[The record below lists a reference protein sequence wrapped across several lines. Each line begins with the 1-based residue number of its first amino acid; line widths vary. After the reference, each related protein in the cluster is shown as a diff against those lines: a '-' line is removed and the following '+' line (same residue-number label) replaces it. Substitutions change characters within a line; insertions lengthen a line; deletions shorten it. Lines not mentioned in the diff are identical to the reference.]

1 MAETE
6 NTKNTTELILENI
19 ENGFKEIKKDLE
31 NVKAAISETGI
42 AATNTT
48 AGLANDV
55 KKISNKVEEKIKS
68 ADVVTGLAGGSVNIS
83 NGFMYSA
90 SSEMIDHN
98 SIGAIPGLTTYT
110 VPDDKNY
117 LIQWPTKSFMEQ
129 TPSDKRN
136 ITINFGKRH
145 FGQLCNT
152 CYRMPKYT
160 DLYNDEPT
168 YNLRVNLN
176 DDSIV
181 LKTKA
186 DLTEDELTML
196 STAEIEDTSDVFE
209 CKGTASLPEYTSDFY
224 INGKSPYAAVI
235 KCDQF
240 VVSGNPNVKAVITD
254 TIIMDE
260 ELILRN
266 RAGMGQYG
274 RQNTIGVIGIHGG
287 NKTSAFK
294 IYVPKGK
301 SKFNLIN
308 STLNPDNEYVK
319 NNISK
324 ISDYATIA
332 DVSFQYYT
340 LIAVEPT
347 EEMTAFLIKEADKLV
362 KLSVS
367 VVSHDFTQYFDYCD
381 LAWAKN
387 KDKEFHYM
395 YRQWFDYLTP
405 TEEDYKYYKFNDD
418 VAQNTFKNYNPQA
431 TDYTVTL
438 TDASALKYA
447 NTEYGQT
454 VYALGDSSG
463 LYHNKTNTMIIPN
476 KKYAWDFTKAV
487 YCDADF
493 PFDGSEVNDGASEN
507 TTSDGRSIYS
517 LNISPDPINT
527 PSMYHLVDFYKNNL
541 IDRQNADVHLLVE
554 SDRGYDADTKT
565 YTTYDNVLAQYY
577 LESDYRCLLKH
588 KTHDGSLSDIENL
601 VIVGETV
608 YGEPSKYT
616 KYVPYFYNRSIKT
629 IKGTD
634 ITIVPFRLEAKQGKV
649 TGVTSEEVAVPETP
663 MEIILDGNCAVSAW
677 QGGLYYDR
685 TGKHHIITPEKGEY
699 NAKYVHILV
708 DETNPL
714 VTSANACRYRLALF
728 TKDKTKRYNYTTKTW
743 EEVASYTGDTGTFA
757 ELFPEEFA
765 KLTDVVEV

>member
-1 MAETE
+1 MPES
-6 NTKNTTELILENI
+6 KNTTELILENI

-31 NVKAAISETGI
+31 NVKAAISETGV
-42 AATNTT
+42 AAANTT

-55 KKISNKVEEKIKS
+55 KKISNKVEEKIKA

-110 VPDDKNY
+110 VPEDKNY

-136 ITINFGKRH
+136 ITINFSKRH

-160 DLYNDEPT
+160 DLYNNDDT

-274 RQNTIGVIGIHGG
+274 RQNTMGVIGIHGG

-324 ISDYATIA
+324 ISDYATIT

-381 LAWAKN
+381 LAWAEN

-405 TEEDYKYYKFNDD
+405 TEEDYKYYKFSDD
-418 VAQNTFKNYNPQA
+418 VSQNTFKNYNP
-431 TDYTVTL
+431 T
-438 TDASALKYA
+438 
-447 NTEYGQT
+447 
-454 VYALGDSSG
+454 
-463 LYHNKTNTMIIPN
+463 
-476 KKYAWDFTKAV
+476 
-487 YCDADF
+487 
-493 PFDGSEVNDGASEN
+493 
-507 TTSDGRSIYS
+507 
-517 LNISPDPINT
+517 
-527 PSMYHLVDFYKNNL
+527 
-541 IDRQNADVHLLVE
+541 
-554 SDRGYDADTKT
+554 
-565 YTTYDNVLAQYY
+565 NVLN
-577 LESDYRCLLKH
+577 RLL
-588 KTHDGSLSDIENL
+588 L
-601 VIVGETV
+601 
-608 YGEPSKYT
+608 
-616 KYVPYFYNRSIKT
+616 
-629 IKGTD
+629 
-634 ITIVPFRLEAKQGKV
+634 
-649 TGVTSEEVAVPETP
+649 
-663 MEIILDGNCAVSAW
+663 
-677 QGGLYYDR
+677 
-685 TGKHHIITPEKGEY
+685 
-699 NAKYVHILV
+699 
-708 DETNPL
+708 
-714 VTSANACRYRLALF
+714 
-728 TKDKTKRYNYTTKTW
+728 
-743 EEVASYTGDTGTFA
+743 
-757 ELFPEEFA
+757 
-765 KLTDVVEV
+765 

>member
-1 MAETE
+1 MPEV
-6 NTKNTTELILENI
+6 KSNTTEIILANI
-19 ENGFKEIKKDLE
+19 ANEFKEIKKDLD
-31 NVKAAISETGI
+31 NVKAAIIETGV
-42 AATNTT
+42 AAANTT

-55 KKISNKVEEKIKS
+55 KKISNKVEEKIKA

-90 SSEMIDHN
+90 SSDMINHN
-98 SIGAIPGLTTYT
+98 SIGAIPGLTEYT

-117 LIQWPTKSFMEQ
+117 LIQWPTKSYMEQ

-152 CYRMPKYT
+152 SYRMPKYT
-160 DLYNDEPT
+160 DLYYNDTT

-196 STAEIEDTSDVFE
+196 TAAKLEDGSDIFE
-209 CKGTASLPEYTSDFY
+209 CKGTVSLPEYTSDFY

-240 VVSGNPNVKAVITD
+240 VVSGNPNVKAVVTD

-266 RAGMGQYG
+266 RAGMGEYG
-274 RQNTIGVIGIHGG
+274 RTNTMGIVGIYGG
-287 NKTSAFK
+287 NTTTAFK
-294 IYVPKGK
+294 IFVPKGK

-332 DVSFQYYT
+332 DVTYQYYT
-340 LIAVEPT
+340 LIAVDPT
-347 EEMTAFLIKEADKLV
+347 DEMTAFLIKEADKLA

-367 VVSHDFTQYFDYCD
+367 VISHDYTKYFNYCE
-381 LAWAKN
+381 LTWKEN
-387 KDKEFHYM
+387 KDFHYM
-395 YRQWFDYLTP
+395 YQQWFDYLVP
-405 TEEDYKYYKFNDD
+405 TEEDYKYYKFSDD
-418 VAQNTFKNYNPQA
+418 NAQNTFKNYNPAA
-431 TDYTVTL
+431 TDYTITIM
-438 TDASALKYA
+438 DATALKTA
-447 NTEYGQT
+447 NTEYGQS
-454 VYALGDSSG
+454 VYTLGDNSG
-463 LYHNKTNTMIIPN
+463 LYHNKTNTMVIPN
-476 KKYAWDFTKAV
+476 KKYNWLFTKAV
-487 YCDADF
+487 YCDIDF
-493 PFDGSEVNDGASEN
+493 PFDGSEGNDGPSEP
-507 TTSDGRSIYS
+507 TTDDGRNIYTLSI
-517 LNISPDPINT
+517 LTDPINT
-527 PSMYHLVDFYKNNL
+527 ASMYQLVNFHKNNI
-541 IDRQNADVHLLVE
+541 IDNQNVDIHLLVE
-554 SDRGYDADTKT
+554 SSRGYDADTKT
-565 YTTYDNVLAQYY
+565 FTTYDNNLAQYY
-577 LESDYRCLLKH
+577 LESDYRVQLKH
-588 KTHDGSLSDIENL
+588 KIPLDETISDIENL
-601 VIVGETV
+601 VIVGETEH
-608 YGEPSKYT
+608 GTLSKYT
-616 KYVPYFYNRSIKT
+616 NYIPYFYNRNIKT

-634 ITIVPFRLEAKQGKV
+634 ITLVPLHLEEKEGKV
-649 TGVTSEEVAVPETP
+649 TGVTSDEAPVPETP
-663 MEIILDGNCAVSAW
+663 MEIILDGNCAISAW

-708 DETNPL
+708 DETNPI

-728 TKDKTKRYNYTTKTW
+728 TKDKSKRYNYTTKTW
-743 EEVASYTGDTGTFA
+743 EEVASYTGDTATFA

-765 KLTDVVEV
+765 KLTNVVEV

>member
-1 MAETE
+1 MSEPKT
-6 NTKNTTELILENI
+6 TTTEQILANI
-19 ENGFKEIKKDLE
+19 KSEFKQIKTDLD
-31 NVKAAISETGI
+31 NVKTAISETGI
-42 AATNTT
+42 TAANTI

-55 KKISNKVEEKIKS
+55 KKISNKVEENIK
-68 ADVVTGLAGGSVNIS
+68 AAEVVTGLAGGSVNIS

-90 SSEMIDHN
+90 SSETFDHN
-98 SIGAIPGLTTYT
+98 SIGVIPGLTTYT
-110 VPDDKNY
+110 VPEDKNY

-160 DLYNDEPT
+160 DLYNNDST
-168 YNLRVNLN
+168 YSLRVNLN

-181 LKTKA
+181 LKKKI
-186 DLTEDELTML
+186 DLTDDELTML
-196 STAEIEDTSDVFE
+196 DVVGLEDSSDIFE

-266 RAGMGQYG
+266 RAGMGTYG
-274 RQNTIGVIGIHGG
+274 RENTMGMIGINGG
-287 NKTSAFK
+287 NTTTAFK
-294 IYVPKGK
+294 IFVPKGK

-324 ISDYATIA
+324 ISKYATIA
-332 DVSFQYYT
+332 DVTYQYYT
-340 LIAVEPT
+340 LIAVDPT
-347 EEMTAFLIKEADKLV
+347 EEMTAFLIKEAEKLA

-367 VVSHDFTQYFDYCD
+367 IISHDYTKYFDYCE
-381 LAWAKN
+381 LAWLQN
-387 KDKEFHYM
+387 KDKTFNYM
-395 YRQWFDYLTP
+395 YQQWFDYLKP
-405 TEEDYKYYKFNDD
+405 TEEDYTYYKFSDD
-418 VAQNTFKNYNPQA
+418 AAQTTFRNYSPTTTEYSITLSDA
-431 TDYTVTL
+431 YT
-438 TDASALKYA
+438 LKYA
-447 NTEYGQT
+447 NTESGES
-454 VYALGDSSG
+454 VYALGDTNG
-463 LYHNKTNTMIIPN
+463 LYHNKTNTMVIPN
-476 KKYAWDFTKAV
+476 KKYTWNFNKAV
-487 YCDADF
+487 YCDTDF
-493 PFDGSEVNDGASEN
+493 PFDGSESGEQCEHITD
-507 TTSDGRSIYS
+507 DGRNIYSISVYTDLINSPSIY
-517 LNISPDPINT
+517 PII
-527 PSMYHLVDFYKNNL
+527 DFYKNN
-541 IDRQNADVHLLVE
+541 ITEIQNADVHFIIE
-554 SDRGYDADTKT
+554 PERGYDADTKT
-565 YTTYDNVLAQYY
+565 FTTYENLLVQFY
-577 LESDYRCLLKH
+577 LESDYRAQLKS
-588 KTHDGSLSDIENL
+588 KASDGSLSDIENL
-601 VIVGETV
+601 VIIGETR
-608 YGEPSKYT
+608 YGRPSKYT
-616 KYVPYFYNRSIKT
+616 KYLPYFYNRSIKT

-634 ITIVPFRLEAKQGKV
+634 ITLVPFRLEAKEGKV
-649 TGVTSEEVAVPETP
+649 TGVTNDDVAVPEAP
-663 MEIILDGNCAVSAW
+663 MEIILDGECAISAW
-677 QGGLYYDR
+677 RGGLYYDR

-708 DETNPL
+708 DETNPI

-743 EEVASYTGDTGTFA
+743 EEVASYNGDTATFA

-765 KLTDVVEV
+765 KLTDVTEV

>member
-1 MAETE
+1 MSEPKAT
-6 NTKNTTELILENI
+6 TTEQILANI
-19 ENGFKEIKKDLE
+19 KSEFKQIKTDLD
-31 NVKAAISETGI
+31 NVKTAISETGI
-42 AATNTT
+42 TAANTI

-55 KKISNKVEEKIKS
+55 KKISNKVEENIK
-68 ADVVTGLAGGSVNIS
+68 AAEVVTGLAGGSVNIS

-90 SSEMIDHN
+90 SSETFDHN
-98 SIGAIPGLTTYT
+98 SIGAIPGLSTYT
-110 VPDDKNY
+110 VPEDKNY

-152 CYRMPKYT
+152 SYRMPKYT
-160 DLYNDEPT
+160 DLYNNDTT

-181 LKTKA
+181 LKKKV

-196 STAEIEDTSDVFE
+196 DVVGLEDGSDIFE

-266 RAGMGQYG
+266 RAGMGTYG
-274 RQNTIGVIGIHGG
+274 RGNTMGMIGINGG
-287 NKTSAFK
+287 NTTTAFK
-294 IYVPKGK
+294 IFVPKGK

-308 STLNPDNEYVK
+308 STLNPDNEHVK

-324 ISDYATIA
+324 ISKYATIA
-332 DVSFQYYT
+332 DVTYQYYT
-340 LIAVEPT
+340 LIAVDPT
-347 EEMTAFLIKEADKLV
+347 EEMTAFLIKEAEKLA

-367 VVSHDFTQYFDYCD
+367 IISHDYTKYFDYCE
-381 LAWAKN
+381 LAWLQN
-387 KDKEFHYM
+387 KDKNFHYM
-395 YRQWFDYLTP
+395 YQQWFDYLKP
-405 TEEDYKYYKFNDD
+405 TEEDYKYYRFNDD
-418 VAQNTFKNYNPQA
+418 ISQNTFRNYSPTTTEYIITLSDA
-431 TDYTVTL
+431 YT
-438 TDASALKYA
+438 LKYA
-447 NTEYGQT
+447 NTESGES
-454 VYALGDSSG
+454 VYSLGDTNG

-476 KKYAWDFTKAV
+476 KKYHWNFNKAV
-487 YCDADF
+487 YCDTDF
-493 PFDGSEVNDGASEN
+493 PFDGSESGEQCEH
-507 TTSDGRSIYS
+507 TTDDGRNIYSISVYTDLINSPSIY
-517 LNISPDPINT
+517 PII
-527 PSMYHLVDFYKNNL
+527 DFYKNN
-541 IDRQNADVHLLVE
+541 ITEIQNADVHFIIE
-554 SDRGYDADTKT
+554 PERGYDADTKT
-565 YTTYDNVLAQYY
+565 FTTYENLLVQFY
-577 LESDYRCLLKH
+577 LESDYRAQLKS
-588 KTHDGSLSDIENL
+588 KASDGSLSDIENL
-601 VIVGETV
+601 VIIGETR
-608 YGEPSKYT
+608 YGRPSKYT
-616 KYVPYFYNRSIKT
+616 KYLPYFYNRSIKT

-634 ITIVPFRLEAKQGKV
+634 ITLVPFRLEAKEGKV
-649 TGVTSEEVAVPETP
+649 TGVTNDDVAVPEAP
-663 MEIILDGNCAVSAW
+663 MEIILDGECAISAW
-677 QGGLYYDR
+677 KGGLYYDR

-708 DETNPL
+708 DETNPI

-743 EEVASYTGDTGTFA
+743 EEVASYTGDTATFA

-765 KLTDVVEV
+765 KLADVTEV

>member
-1 MAETE
+1 MPEV
-6 NTKNTTELILENI
+6 KSNTTEIILANI
-19 ENGFKEIKKDLE
+19 ANEFKEIKKDLD
-31 NVKAAISETGI
+31 NVKAAIIETGV
-42 AATNTT
+42 AAANTT

-55 KKISNKVEEKIKS
+55 KKISNKVEEKIKA

-90 SSEMIDHN
+90 SSEMLNHN
-98 SIGAIPGLTTYT
+98 SIGAIPGLTEYT

-117 LIQWPTKSFMEQ
+117 LIQWPTKSYMEQ

-152 CYRMPKYT
+152 SYRMPKYT
-160 DLYNDEPT
+160 DLYYNDTT

-196 STAEIEDTSDVFE
+196 STAGIEDGSDIFE
-209 CKGTASLPEYTSDFY
+209 CKGTVSLPEYTSDFY

-240 VVSGNPNVKAVITD
+240 VVTGNPNVKAVVTD

-266 RAGMGQYG
+266 RAGMGEYG
-274 RQNTIGVIGIHGG
+274 RTNTMGIVGIYGG
-287 NKTSAFK
+287 NTTTAFK
-294 IYVPKGK
+294 IFVPKGK

-332 DVSFQYYT
+332 DVTYQYYT
-340 LIAVEPT
+340 LIAVDPT
-347 EEMTAFLIKEADKLV
+347 EEMTAFLTKEADKLA

-367 VVSHDFTQYFDYCD
+367 VISHDYTKYFNYCE
-381 LAWAKN
+381 LTWKEN
-387 KDKEFHYM
+387 KDFHYM
-395 YRQWFDYLTP
+395 YQQWFDYLVP
-405 TEEDYKYYKFNDD
+405 TEEDYKYYKFSDD
-418 VAQNTFKNYNPQA
+418 NAQNTFKNYNPAA
-431 TDYTVTL
+431 TDYTITIM
-438 TDASALKYA
+438 DATALKTA
-447 NTEYGQT
+447 NTEYGQS
-454 VYALGDSSG
+454 VYTLGDNSG
-463 LYHNKTNTMIIPN
+463 LYHNKTNTMVIPN
-476 KKYAWDFTKAV
+476 KKYNWLFTKAV
-487 YCDADF
+487 YCDIDF
-493 PFDGSEVNDGASEN
+493 PFDGSEGNDGPSEP
-507 TTSDGRSIYS
+507 TTDDGRNIYTLSI
-517 LNISPDPINT
+517 LTDPINT
-527 PSMYHLVDFYKNNL
+527 ASMYQLVNFHKNNI
-541 IDRQNADVHLLVE
+541 IDNQNADIHLLVE
-554 SDRGYDADTKT
+554 SSRGYDADTKT
-565 YTTYDNVLAQYY
+565 FTTYDNNLAQYY
-577 LESDYRCLLKH
+577 LESDYRVQLKH
-588 KTHDGSLSDIENL
+588 KIPLDETISDIENL
-601 VIVGETV
+601 VIVGETEH
-608 YGEPSKYT
+608 GTLSKYT
-616 KYVPYFYNRSIKT
+616 NYVPYFYNRNIKT

-634 ITIVPFRLEAKQGKV
+634 ITLVPLHLEEKEGKV
-649 TGVTSEEVAVPETP
+649 TGVTSDEAPVPDTA
-663 MEIILDGNCAVSAW
+663 MEIILDGNSAISAW

-708 DETNPL
+708 DETNPI

-728 TKDKTKRYNYTTKTW
+728 TKDKSKRYNYTTKTW
-743 EEVASYTGDTGTFA
+743 EEVASYTGDTATFA
-757 ELFPEEFA
+757 ELFPEDFA

>member
-1 MAETE
+1 MPEV
-6 NTKNTTELILENI
+6 KSNTTEIILANI
-19 ENGFKEIKKDLE
+19 ANEFKEIKKDLD
-31 NVKAAISETGI
+31 NVKAAIIETGV
-42 AATNTT
+42 AAANTT

-55 KKISNKVEEKIKS
+55 KKISNKV
-68 ADVVTGLAGGSVNIS
+68 NIS

-90 SSEMIDHN
+90 SSEMLNHN
-98 SIGAIPGLTTYT
+98 SIGAIPGLTEYT

-117 LIQWPTKSFMEQ
+117 LIQWPTKSYMEQ

-152 CYRMPKYT
+152 SYRMPKYT
-160 DLYNDEPT
+160 DLYYNDTT

-196 STAEIEDTSDVFE
+196 STAGIEDGSDIFE
-209 CKGTASLPEYTSDFY
+209 CKGTVSLPEYTSDFY

-240 VVSGNPNVKAVITD
+240 VVTGNPNVKAVVTD

-266 RAGMGQYG
+266 RAGMGEYG
-274 RQNTIGVIGIHGG
+274 RTNTMGIVGIYGG
-287 NKTSAFK
+287 NTTTAFK
-294 IYVPKGK
+294 IFVPKGK

-332 DVSFQYYT
+332 DVTYQYYT
-340 LIAVEPT
+340 LIAVDPT
-347 EEMTAFLIKEADKLV
+347 EEMTAFLTKEADKLA

-367 VVSHDFTQYFDYCD
+367 VISHDYTKYFNYCE
-381 LAWAKN
+381 LTWKEN
-387 KDKEFHYM
+387 KDFHYM
-395 YRQWFDYLTP
+395 YQQWFDYLVP
-405 TEEDYKYYKFNDD
+405 TEEDYKYYKFSDD
-418 VAQNTFKNYNPQA
+418 NAQNTFKNYNPAA
-431 TDYTVTL
+431 TDYTITIM
-438 TDASALKYA
+438 DATALKTA
-447 NTEYGQT
+447 NTEYGQS
-454 VYALGDSSG
+454 VYTLGDNSG
-463 LYHNKTNTMIIPN
+463 LYHNKTNTMVIPN
-476 KKYAWDFTKAV
+476 KKYNWLFTKAV
-487 YCDADF
+487 YCDIDF
-493 PFDGSEVNDGASEN
+493 PFDGSEGNDGPSEP
-507 TTSDGRSIYS
+507 TTDDGRNIYTLSI
-517 LNISPDPINT
+517 LTDPINT
-527 PSMYHLVDFYKNNL
+527 ASMYQLVNFHKNNI
-541 IDRQNADVHLLVE
+541 IDNQNADIHLLVE
-554 SDRGYDADTKT
+554 SSRGYDADTKT
-565 YTTYDNVLAQYY
+565 FTTYDNNLAQYY
-577 LESDYRCLLKH
+577 LESDYRVQLKH
-588 KTHDGSLSDIENL
+588 KIPLDETISDIENL
-601 VIVGETV
+601 VIVGETEH
-608 YGEPSKYT
+608 GTLSKYT
-616 KYVPYFYNRSIKT
+616 NYVPYFYNRNIKT

-634 ITIVPFRLEAKQGKV
+634 ITLVPLHLEEKEGKV
-649 TGVTSEEVAVPETP
+649 TGVTSDEAPVPDTA
-663 MEIILDGNCAVSAW
+663 MEIILDGNCAISAW

-708 DETNPL
+708 DETNPI

-728 TKDKTKRYNYTTKTW
+728 TKDKSKRYNYTTKTW
-743 EEVASYTGDTGTFA
+743 EEVASYTGDTATFA
-757 ELFPEEFA
+757 ELFPEDFA

>member
-1 MAETE
+1 MSEPKAT
-6 NTKNTTELILENI
+6 TTEQILANI
-19 ENGFKEIKKDLE
+19 KSEFKQIKTDLD
-31 NVKAAISETGI
+31 NVKTAISETGI
-42 AATNTT
+42 TAANTI

-55 KKISNKVEEKIKS
+55 KKISNKVEENIK
-68 ADVVTGLAGGSVNIS
+68 AAEVVTGLAGGSVNIS

-90 SSEMIDHN
+90 SSETFDHN
-98 SIGAIPGLTTYT
+98 SIGAIPGLSTYT

-152 CYRMPKYT
+152 SYRMPKYT
-160 DLYNDEPT
+160 DLYNNDNT
-168 YNLRVNLN
+168 YSLRVNLN

-181 LKTKA
+181 LKKKA

-196 STAEIEDTSDVFE
+196 DVVGLEDGSDIFE

-240 VVSGNPNVKAVITD
+240 VVSGNPNVKAVVTD

-266 RAGMGQYG
+266 RAGMGTYG
-274 RQNTIGVIGIHGG
+274 RGNTMGMIGINGG
-287 NKTSAFK
+287 NTTTAFK
-294 IYVPKGK
+294 IFVPKGK

-324 ISDYATIA
+324 ISKYATIA
-332 DVSFQYYT
+332 DVTYQYYT
-340 LIAVEPT
+340 LIAVDPT
-347 EEMTAFLIKEADKLV
+347 EEMTAFLIKEAEKLA

-367 VVSHDFTQYFDYCD
+367 IISHDYTKYFDYCE
-381 LAWAKN
+381 LAWLQN
-387 KDKEFHYM
+387 KDKTFHYM
-395 YRQWFDYLTP
+395 YQQWFDYLKP
-405 TEEDYKYYKFNDD
+405 TEEDYKYYRFNDD
-418 VAQNTFKNYNPQA
+418 IAQNTFRNYSPTTTEYIITLSDA
-431 TDYTVTL
+431 YT
-438 TDASALKYA
+438 LKYA
-447 NTEYGQT
+447 NTESGES
-454 VYALGDSSG
+454 VYSLGDTNG
-463 LYHNKTNTMIIPN
+463 LYHNKTNTMVIPN
-476 KKYAWDFTKAV
+476 KKYTWNFNKAV
-487 YCDADF
+487 YCDTDF
-493 PFDGSEVNDGASEN
+493 PFDGSESGEECEH
-507 TTSDGRSIYS
+507 TTDDGRNIYSISVYTDLINSPSIY
-517 LNISPDPINT
+517 PII
-527 PSMYHLVDFYKNNL
+527 DFYKNN
-541 IDRQNADVHLLVE
+541 ITEIQNADVHFIIE
-554 SDRGYDADTKT
+554 PERGYDADTKT
-565 YTTYDNVLAQYY
+565 FTTYENLLVQFY
-577 LESDYRCLLKH
+577 LESDYRAQLKS
-588 KTHDGSLSDIENL
+588 KASDGSLSDIENL
-601 VIVGETV
+601 VIVGETK
-608 YGEPSKYT
+608 YGRPSKYT
-616 KYVPYFYNRSIKT
+616 KYLPYFYNRSIKT

-634 ITIVPFRLEAKQGKV
+634 ITLVPFRLEAKEGKV
-649 TGVTSEEVAVPETP
+649 TGVTNDDVAVPDAP
-663 MEIILDGNCAVSAW
+663 MEIILDGDCAISAW
-677 QGGLYYDR
+677 KGGLYYDR

-743 EEVASYTGDTGTFA
+743 EEAASYTGDTGTFA

-765 KLTDVVEV
+765 KLTDVTEV

>member
-1 MAETE
+1 MPES
-6 NTKNTTELILENI
+6 KNTTELILENI

-31 NVKAAISETGI
+31 NVKAAISETGV
-42 AATNTT
+42 AVANTT

-55 KKISNKVEEKIKS
+55 KKISNKVEEKIKA

-136 ITINFGKRH
+136 ITINFSKRH

-160 DLYNDEPT
+160 DLYNNDTT

-176 DDSIV
+176 DDSIL
-181 LKTKA
+181 LKKKT

-196 STAEIEDTSDVFE
+196 STAEIEDTSDIFE

-240 VVSGNPNVKAVITD
+240 VVSGNPNVKAVVTD

-266 RAGMGQYG
+266 RAGMGEYG
-274 RQNTIGVIGIHGG
+274 RTNTMGIVGIYGG
-287 NKTSAFK
+287 NTTTAFK
-294 IYVPKGK
+294 IFVPKGK

-332 DVSFQYYT
+332 DVIYQYYT
-340 LIAVEPT
+340 LIAVDPT
-347 EEMTAFLIKEADKLV
+347 EEMTAFLIKEADKLA

-367 VVSHDFTQYFDYCD
+367 VISHDYTKYFNYCE
-381 LAWAKN
+381 LTWKEN
-387 KDKEFHYM
+387 KDFHYM
-395 YRQWFDYLTP
+395 YQQWFDYLVP
-405 TEEDYKYYKFNDD
+405 TEEDYKYYKFSDD
-418 VAQNTFKNYNPQA
+418 NAQNTFKNYNPAA
-431 TDYTVTL
+431 TDYTITIM
-438 TDASALKYA
+438 DATALKTA
-447 NTEYGQT
+447 NTEYGQS
-454 VYALGDSSG
+454 VYTLGDNSG
-463 LYHNKTNTMIIPN
+463 LYHNKTNTMVIPN
-476 KKYAWDFTKAV
+476 KKYNWLFTKAV
-487 YCDADF
+487 YCDIDF
-493 PFDGSEVNDGASEN
+493 PFDGSEGNDGPSEP
-507 TTSDGRSIYS
+507 TTDDGRNIYTLSI
-517 LNISPDPINT
+517 LTDPINT
-527 PSMYHLVDFYKNNL
+527 ASMYQLVNFHKNNI
-541 IDRQNADVHLLVE
+541 IDNQNADIHLLVE
-554 SDRGYDADTKT
+554 SSRGYDADTKT
-565 YTTYDNVLAQYY
+565 FTTYDNNLAQYY
-577 LESDYRCLLKH
+577 LESDYRVQLKH
-588 KTHDGSLSDIENL
+588 KIPLDETISDIENL
-601 VIVGETV
+601 VIVGETEH
-608 YGEPSKYT
+608 GILSKYT
-616 KYVPYFYNRSIKT
+616 NYIPYFYNRNIKT

-634 ITIVPFRLEAKQGKV
+634 ITLVPLHLEEKEGKV
-649 TGVTSEEVAVPETP
+649 TGVTSDEAPVPDTA
-663 MEIILDGNCAVSAW
+663 MEIILDGDCAISAW

-728 TKDKTKRYNYTTKTW
+728 TKDKSKRYNYTTKTW
-743 EEVASYTGDTGTFA
+743 EEVASYTGDTATFA

>member
-1 MAETE
+1 MPEA
-6 NTKNTTELILENI
+6 KSNTTEIILANI
-19 ENGFKEIKKDLE
+19 ATKFKEIKKDLD

-42 AATNTT
+42 AVANTT

-55 KKISNKVEEKIKS
+55 KKISNKVEEKIKA
-68 ADVVTGLAGGSVNIS
+68 ADVVIGLAGGSVNIS

-98 SIGAIPGLTTYT
+98 SIGAIPGLTEYT
-110 VPDDKNY
+110 VPDDKNF
-117 LIQWPTKSFMEQ
+117 LIQWPTKSYMEQ

-152 CYRMPKYT
+152 SYRMPKYT
-160 DLYNDEPT
+160 DLYYNDTT

-196 STAEIEDTSDVFE
+196 TAAELEDGSDIFE
-209 CKGTASLPEYTSDFY
+209 CNGTVSLPEYTSDFY
-224 INGKSPYAAVI
+224 INGKAPYAAVI

-240 VVSGNPNVKAVITD
+240 VVTGNPNVKAVVTD

-266 RAGMGQYG
+266 RAGMGEYG
-274 RQNTIGVIGIHGG
+274 RTNTMGIVGIYGG
-287 NKTSAFK
+287 NTTTAFK
-294 IYVPKGK
+294 IFVPKGK

-332 DVSFQYYT
+332 DVTYQYYT
-340 LIAVEPT
+340 LIAVDPT
-347 EEMTAFLIKEADKLV
+347 EEMTAFLIKEADKLA

-367 VVSHDFTQYFDYCD
+367 VISHDYTKYFNYCE
-381 LAWAKN
+381 LVWKEN
-387 KDKEFHYM
+387 KDFHYM
-395 YRQWFDYLTP
+395 YQQWFDYLVP
-405 TEEDYKYYKFNDD
+405 TEEDYKYYKFSDD
-418 VAQNTFKNYNPQA
+418 NAQNTFKNYNPA
-431 TDYTVTL
+431 AIDYTITIM
-438 TDASALKYA
+438 DATALKTA
-447 NTEYGQT
+447 NTEYGQS
-454 VYALGDSSG
+454 VYALGDNSG
-463 LYHNKTNTMIIPN
+463 LYHNKTNTMVIPN
-476 KKYAWDFTKAV
+476 KKYNWLFTKAV
-487 YCDADF
+487 YCDIDF
-493 PFDGSEVNDGASEN
+493 PFDGSEGNDGPSEP
-507 TTSDGRSIYS
+507 TTDDGRNIYTLSI
-517 LNISPDPINT
+517 LTDPINT
-527 PSMYHLVDFYKNNL
+527 ASMYHLVNFYKNNI
-541 IDRQNADVHLLVE
+541 IDNQNADVHLLVE

-565 YTTYDNVLAQYY
+565 FTTYDNNLAQYY
-577 LESDYRCLLKH
+577 LESDYRVQLKH
-588 KTHDGSLSDIENL
+588 KSRDESVGDIENL

-608 YGEPSKYT
+608 YGTPSKYT
-616 KYVPYFYNRSIKT
+616 NYIPYFYNRNIKT

-634 ITIVPFRLEAKQGKV
+634 ITLVPLRLEDKEGKV
-649 TGVTSEEVAVPETP
+649 TGVTSDEVAVPEAP
-663 MEIILDGNCAVSAW
+663 MEIILDGNCAISAW

-714 VTSANACRYRLALF
+714 VASANACRYRLALF

-743 EEVASYTGDTGTFA
+743 EEVASYTGDTATFA

>member
-1 MAETE
+1 MPEV
-6 NTKNTTELILENI
+6 KSNTTEIILANI
-19 ENGFKEIKKDLE
+19 ANEFKEIKKDLD
-31 NVKAAISETGI
+31 NVKAAIIETGV
-42 AATNTT
+42 AAANTT

-55 KKISNKVEEKIKS
+55 KKISNKVEEKIKA

-90 SSEMIDHN
+90 SSEMINHN
-98 SIGAIPGLTTYT
+98 SIGVIPGLTEYT
-110 VPDDKNY
+110 VPDDKNF

-152 CYRMPKYT
+152 SYRMPKYT
-160 DLYNDEPT
+160 DLYYNDTT

-196 STAEIEDTSDVFE
+196 STAGIEDGSDIFE
-209 CKGTASLPEYTSDFY
+209 CKGTVSLPEYTSDFY

-240 VVSGNPNVKAVITD
+240 VVSGNPNVKAVVTD

-266 RAGMGQYG
+266 RAGMGEYG
-274 RQNTIGVIGIHGG
+274 RTNTMGIVGIYGG
-287 NKTSAFK
+287 NTTTAFK
-294 IYVPKGK
+294 IFVPKGK

-332 DVSFQYYT
+332 DVTYQYYT
-340 LIAVEPT
+340 LIAVDPT
-347 EEMTAFLIKEADKLV
+347 EEMTAFLIKEADKLA

-367 VVSHDFTQYFDYCD
+367 VISHDYTKYFNYCE
-381 LAWAKN
+381 LTWKEN
-387 KDKEFHYM
+387 KDFHYM
-395 YRQWFDYLTP
+395 YQQWFDYLVP
-405 TEEDYKYYKFNDD
+405 TEEDYKYYKFSDD
-418 VAQNTFKNYNPQA
+418 NAQNTFKNYNPAA
-431 TDYTVTL
+431 TDYTITIM
-438 TDASALKYA
+438 DATALKTA
-447 NTEYGQT
+447 NTEYGQS
-454 VYALGDSSG
+454 VYTLGDNSG
-463 LYHNKTNTMIIPN
+463 LYHNKTNTMVIPN
-476 KKYAWDFTKAV
+476 KKYNWLFTKAV
-487 YCDADF
+487 YCDIDF
-493 PFDGSEVNDGASEN
+493 PFDGSEGNDGPSEP
-507 TTSDGRSIYS
+507 TTDDGRNIYTLSI
-517 LNISPDPINT
+517 LTDPINT
-527 PSMYHLVDFYKNNL
+527 ASMYQLVNFHKNNI
-541 IDRQNADVHLLVE
+541 IDNQNADIHLLVE
-554 SDRGYDADTKT
+554 SSRGYDADTKT
-565 YTTYDNVLAQYY
+565 FTTYDNNLAQYY
-577 LESDYRCLLKH
+577 LESDYRVQLKH
-588 KTHDGSLSDIENL
+588 KIPLDETISDIENL
-601 VIVGETV
+601 VIVGETEH
-608 YGEPSKYT
+608 GILSKYT
-616 KYVPYFYNRSIKT
+616 NYIPYFYNRNIKT

-634 ITIVPFRLEAKQGKV
+634 ITLVPLHLEEKEGKV
-649 TGVTSEEVAVPETP
+649 TGVTSDEAPVPDTA
-663 MEIILDGNCAVSAW
+663 MEIILDGNCAISAW

-699 NAKYVHILV
+699 NAKYIHILV
-708 DETNPL
+708 DETNPI

-743 EEVASYTGDTGTFA
+743 EEVASYTGDTATFA

>member
-1 MAETE
+1 MPES
-6 NTKNTTELILENI
+6 KNTTELILENI

-31 NVKAAISETGI
+31 NVKAAISETGV
-42 AATNTT
+42 AAANTT

-55 KKISNKVEEKIKS
+55 KKISNKVEEKIKA

-98 SIGAIPGLTTYT
+98 SIGAIPGLTEYT

-160 DLYNDEPT
+160 DLYNNDDT

-181 LKTKA
+181 LKKKT
-186 DLTEDELTML
+186 DLTADELTML
-196 STAEIEDTSDVFE
+196 DVVGLENTSDIFE

-266 RAGMGQYG
+266 RAGMGNYG
-274 RQNTIGVIGIHGG
+274 RQNTMGMIGVNGG
-287 NKTSAFK
+287 NTSTAFK
-294 IYVPKGK
+294 IFVPKGK
-301 SKFNLIN
+301 PKFNLIN

-332 DVSFQYYT
+332 DATYQYYT
-340 LIAVEPT
+340 LIAVDPT
-347 EEMTAFLIKEADKLV
+347 EEMTAFLVKEADKLT

-381 LAWAKN
+381 LAWAEN

-405 TEEDYKYYKFNDD
+405 TEEDYKYYKFNDE
-418 VAQNTFKNYNPQA
+418 VSQNTFKNYNPTA
-431 TDYTVTL
+431 TDYTITL
-438 TDASALKYA
+438 SDANTLKYA
-447 NTEYGQT
+447 NTESGQS
-454 VYALGDSSG
+454 VYALGDTSG
-463 LYHNKTNTMIIPN
+463 IYHNKTNTMIVPN
-476 KKYAWDFTKAV
+476 KKYDYNFTKAV
-487 YCDADF
+487 YCDTDF
-493 PFDGSEVNDGASEN
+493 PFDGSEANEPDEN
-507 TTSDGRSIYS
+507 TTADGRNIYTLSIFTD
-517 LNISPDPINT
+517 IVNT
-527 PSMYHLVDFYKNNL
+527 PSMYPVVDFYKNNL
-541 IDRQNADVHLLVE
+541 TETQNADVHFIIE
-554 SDRGYDADTKT
+554 ADRGYDTDTKT
-565 YTTYDNVLAQYY
+565 FTTYDNNLAQYY
-577 LESDYRCLLKH
+577 LESDYRTKLKH
-588 KTHDGSLSDIENL
+588 KAHDETLSDIENL

-608 YGEPSKYT
+608 YGKPSKYT
-616 KYVPYFYNRSIKT
+616 KYVPYFYNRNIKT

-634 ITIVPFRLEAKQGKV
+634 ITLVPFRLEDKQGKV
-649 TGVTSEEVAVPETP
+649 TGVTTDEVAVPEAP

-743 EEVASYTGDTGTFA
+743 DEVASYTGDTGTFA

>member
-1 MAETE
+1 MPEV
-6 NTKNTTELILENI
+6 KSNTTEIILANI
-19 ENGFKEIKKDLE
+19 ASEFKEIKKDLD
-31 NVKAAISETGI
+31 NVKAAIIETGV
-42 AATNTT
+42 AAANTT

-55 KKISNKVEEKIKS
+55 KKISNKVEEKIKA
-68 ADVVTGLAGGSVNIS
+68 ADVVIGLAGGSVNIS

-90 SSEMIDHN
+90 SSDMINHN
-98 SIGAIPGLTTYT
+98 SIGAIPGLTEYT
-110 VPDDKNY
+110 VPDDKNF

-196 STAEIEDTSDVFE
+196 STAGIEDGSDIFE
-209 CKGTASLPEYTSDFY
+209 CKGTVSLPEYTSDFY
-224 INGKSPYAAVI
+224 INGKAPYAAVI

-240 VVSGNPNVKAVITD
+240 VVTGNPNVKAVVTD

-260 ELILRN
+260 ELILRH
-266 RAGMGQYG
+266 RAGMGEYG
-274 RQNTIGVIGIHGG
+274 RTNTMGIVGIYGG
-287 NKTSAFK
+287 NTTTAFK
-294 IYVPKGK
+294 IFVPKGK

-332 DVSFQYYT
+332 DVNYQYYT
-340 LIAVEPT
+340 LIAVDPT
-347 EEMTAFLIKEADKLV
+347 EEMTAFLIKEADKLA

-367 VVSHDFTQYFDYCD
+367 VISHDYTKYFNYCE
-381 LAWAKN
+381 LTWKEN
-387 KDKEFHYM
+387 KDFHYM
-395 YRQWFDYLTP
+395 YQQWFDYLVP
-405 TEEDYKYYKFNDD
+405 TEEDYKYYKFSDD
-418 VAQNTFKNYNPQA
+418 NAQNTFKNYNPAA
-431 TDYTVTL
+431 TDYTITIM
-438 TDASALKYA
+438 DATALKTA
-447 NTEYGQT
+447 NTEYGQS
-454 VYALGDSSG
+454 VYTLGDNSG
-463 LYHNKTNTMIIPN
+463 LYHNKTNTMVIPN
-476 KKYAWDFTKAV
+476 KKYNWLFTKAV
-487 YCDADF
+487 YCDIDF
-493 PFDGSEVNDGASEN
+493 PFDGSEGNDGPSEP
-507 TTSDGRSIYS
+507 TTDDGRNIYTLSI
-517 LNISPDPINT
+517 LTDPINT
-527 PSMYHLVDFYKNNL
+527 ASMYQLVNFHKNNI
-541 IDRQNADVHLLVE
+541 IDNQNADIHLLVE
-554 SDRGYDADTKT
+554 SSRGYDADTKT
-565 YTTYDNVLAQYY
+565 FTTYDNNLAQYY
-577 LESDYRCLLKH
+577 LESDYRVQLKH
-588 KTHDGSLSDIENL
+588 KIPLDETISDIENL
-601 VIVGETV
+601 VIVGETEH
-608 YGEPSKYT
+608 GILSKYT
-616 KYVPYFYNRSIKT
+616 NYIPYFYNRNIKT

-634 ITIVPFRLEAKQGKV
+634 ITIVPLHLEEKEGKV
-649 TGVTSEEVAVPETP
+649 TGVTSDEAPVPDTA
-663 MEIILDGNCAVSAW
+663 MEIILDGNCAISAW

-708 DETNPL
+708 DETNPI

-728 TKDKTKRYNYTTKTW
+728 TKDKSKRYNYTTKAW

>member
-1 MAETE
+1 MSEPKAT
-6 NTKNTTELILENI
+6 TTEQILANI
-19 ENGFKEIKKDLE
+19 KSEFKQIKTDLD
-31 NVKAAISETGI
+31 NVKTAISETGI
-42 AATNTT
+42 TAANTI

-55 KKISNKVEEKIKS
+55 KKISNKVEENIK
-68 ADVVTGLAGGSVNIS
+68 AAEVVTGLAGGSVNIS

-90 SSEMIDHN
+90 SSETFDHN
-98 SIGAIPGLTTYT
+98 SIGAIPGLSTYT

-152 CYRMPKYT
+152 SYRMPKYT
-160 DLYNDEPT
+160 DLYNNDTT

-181 LKTKA
+181 LKKKA
-186 DLTEDELTML
+186 DLTEDELTIL
-196 STAEIEDTSDVFE
+196 DVVGLEDGSDIFE

-240 VVSGNPNVKAVITD
+240 VVTGNPNVKAVITD

-266 RAGMGQYG
+266 RAGMGEYG
-274 RQNTIGVIGIHGG
+274 RGNTMGMIGIHGG
-287 NKTSAFK
+287 NTTTAFK
-294 IYVPKGK
+294 IFVPKGK

-308 STLNPDNEYVK
+308 STLNPDNEHVK

-324 ISDYATIA
+324 ISKYATIA
-332 DVSFQYYT
+332 DVTYQYYT
-340 LIAVEPT
+340 LIAVDPT
-347 EEMTAFLIKEADKLV
+347 EEMTAFLIKEAEKLA

-367 VVSHDFTQYFDYCD
+367 IISHDYTKYFDYCE
-381 LAWAKN
+381 LAWLQN
-387 KDKEFHYM
+387 KDKTFHYM
-395 YRQWFDYLTP
+395 YQQWFDYLKP
-405 TEEDYKYYKFNDD
+405 TEEDYTYYKFSDD
-418 VAQNTFKNYNPQA
+418 AAQNTFRNYSPTTTEYIITLSDA
-431 TDYTVTL
+431 YT
-438 TDASALKYA
+438 LKYA
-447 NTEYGQT
+447 NTESGES
-454 VYALGDSSG
+454 VYALGDTNG

-476 KKYAWDFTKAV
+476 KKYTWNFNKAV
-487 YCDADF
+487 YCDTDF
-493 PFDGSEVNDGASEN
+493 PFDGVESGEECEH
-507 TTSDGRSIYS
+507 TTDDGRNIYSISVYTDLINSPSIY
-517 LNISPDPINT
+517 PII
-527 PSMYHLVDFYKNNL
+527 DFYKNN
-541 IDRQNADVHLLVE
+541 ITEIQNADVHFIIE
-554 SDRGYDADTKT
+554 PERGYDADTKT
-565 YTTYDNVLAQYY
+565 FTTYENLLVQFY
-577 LESDYRCLLKH
+577 LESDYRAQLKS
-588 KTHDGSLSDIENL
+588 KAQDGSLSDIENL
-601 VIVGETV
+601 VIIGETR
-608 YGEPSKYT
+608 YGRPSKYT
-616 KYVPYFYNRSIKT
+616 KYLPYFYNRSIKT

-634 ITIVPFRLEAKQGKV
+634 ITLVPFRLEAKEGKV
-649 TGVTSEEVAVPETP
+649 TGVTNDDVAVPDTP
-663 MEIILDGNCAVSAW
+663 MEIILDGECAISAW
-677 QGGLYYDR
+677 RGGLYYDR

-708 DETNPL
+708 DETNPI

-743 EEVASYTGDTGTFA
+743 EEVASYSGDTATFA

-765 KLTDVVEV
+765 KLTDVTEV

>member
-31 NVKAAISETGI
+31 NVKAAISETGV
-42 AATNTT
+42 AAANTT

-55 KKISNKVEEKIKS
+55 KKISNKVEEKIK
-68 ADVVTGLAGGSVNIS
+68 AAGVVTGLAGGSVNIS

-160 DLYNDEPT
+160 DLYNDDTT

-176 DDSIV
+176 DDSIL
-181 LKTKA
+181 LKKKT

-367 VVSHDFTQYFDYCD
+367 VVTHDFTKYFDYCQ
-381 LAWAKN
+381 LEWVVN

-395 YRQWFDYLTP
+395 YRQWFDYLVP

-418 VAQNTFKNYNPQA
+418 VAQNTFKNYNPTA

-487 YCDADF
+487 YCDTDF

-507 TTSDGRSIYS
+507 TTSDGRNIYS
-517 LNISPDPINT
+517 LNISPDVVNT
-527 PSMYHLVDFYKNNL
+527 PSMYHLVDFYKTNL
-541 IDRQNADVHLLVE
+541 IDNQNADVHLLVE
-554 SDRGYDADTKT
+554 TDRGYDADTKT

-577 LESDYRCLLKH
+577 LESDYRVYLKH

-616 KYVPYFYNRSIKT
+616 KYVPYFYNRNIKT

-634 ITIVPFRLEAKQGKV
+634 ITLVPFRLEAKEGKV
-649 TGVTSEEVAVPETP
+649 TGVTSDEVAVPEAP

-685 TGKHHIITPEKGEY
+685 TGKHHIITPATGEY

-757 ELFPEEFA
+757 ELFTEEFA

>member
-1 MAETE
+1 MPES
-6 NTKNTTELILENI
+6 KNTTELILENI

-31 NVKAAISETGI
+31 NVKAAISDTGV
-42 AATNTT
+42 APANTT

-55 KKISNKVEEKIKS
+55 KKISNKVEEKIKA

-160 DLYNDEPT
+160 DLYDNDTT

-181 LKTKA
+181 LKKKT

-196 STAEIEDTSDVFE
+196 TTAELEDTSDVFE

-224 INGKSPYAAVI
+224 INGKAPYAAVI

-260 ELILRN
+260 ELILRY

-274 RQNTIGVIGIHGG
+274 RQNSMGMIGANGG
-287 NKTSAFK
+287 NKSTAFK
-294 IYVPKGK
+294 IFVPKGK

-319 NNISK
+319 NNISE

-332 DVSFQYYT
+332 DASFQYYT

-367 VVSHDFTQYFDYCD
+367 VVTHDFTKYFDYCELD
-381 LAWAKN
+381 WVEN

-395 YRQWFDYLTP
+395 YQQWFDYLTP
-405 TEEDYKYYKFNDD
+405 TEEDYKYYKFSDE
-418 VAQNTFKNYNPQA
+418 VSQNTFKNYNPAA
-431 TDYTVTL
+431 TDYTITL
-438 TDASALKYA
+438 SDANTLKYA
-447 NTEYGQT
+447 NTESGQS
-454 VYALGDSSG
+454 VYALGDTSG
-463 LYHNKTNTMIIPN
+463 IYHNKTNTMIIPN
-476 KKYAWDFTKAV
+476 KKYKYDFTKAV
-487 YCDADF
+487 YCDTDF
-493 PFDGSEVNDGASEN
+493 PFDGSEANETDEN
-507 TTSDGRSIYS
+507 TTDDGRNIYTLSIFTD
-517 LNISPDPINT
+517 IVNT
-527 PSMYHLVDFYKNNL
+527 PSVYPVVDFYKNNL
-541 IDRQNADVHLLVE
+541 TETQNADVHFIVE
-554 SDRGYDADTKT
+554 ADRGYDAGTKT
-565 YTTYDNVLAQYY
+565 FTTYDNTLAQYY
-577 LESDYRCLLKH
+577 LESDYRVKLKH
-588 KTHDGSLSDIENL
+588 KAHDETLSDIENL
-601 VIVGETV
+601 VIVGETT
-608 YGEPSKYT
+608 YGKPSKYT

-634 ITIVPFRLEAKQGKV
+634 ITIVPFRLEDKQGKV
-649 TGVTSEEVAVPETP
+649 TGVTSEEVAVPEAP

-677 QGGLYYDR
+677 KGGLYYDR

-743 EEVASYTGDTGTFA
+743 EEVASYTGDTATFA

>member
-1 MAETE
+1 MPES
-6 NTKNTTELILENI
+6 KNTTELILENI

-31 NVKAAISETGI
+31 NVKAAISETGV
-42 AATNTT
+42 AAANTT

-55 KKISNKVEEKIKS
+55 KKISNKVEEKIKA

-168 YNLRVNLN
+168 YSLRVNLN

-181 LKTKA
+181 LKKKA
-186 DLTEDELTML
+186 DLTTDELAML
-196 STAEIEDTSDVFE
+196 DVVGLEDTSDIFE

-240 VVSGNPNVKAVITD
+240 VVSGNPNVKAVVTD

-274 RQNTIGVIGIHGG
+274 RQNTMGMLGANGG
-287 NKTSAFK
+287 NTSTAFK
-294 IYVPKGK
+294 IFVPKGK
-301 SKFNLIN
+301 PKFNLIN

-332 DVSFQYYT
+332 DATYQYYT
-340 LIAVEPT
+340 LIAVDPT
-347 EEMTAFLIKEADKLV
+347 EEMTAFLIKEADKLT

-381 LAWAKN
+381 LAWAEN

-405 TEEDYKYYKFNDD
+405 TEEDYKYYKFNDE
-418 VAQNTFKNYNPQA
+418 VSQNTFKNYSPTA
-431 TDYTVTL
+431 TDYTITL
-438 TDASALKYA
+438 SDANTLKYA
-447 NTEYGQT
+447 NTESGQS
-454 VYALGDSSG
+454 VYALGDTSG
-463 LYHNKTNTMIIPN
+463 IYHNKTNTMIVPN
-476 KKYAWDFTKAV
+476 KKYDYNFTKAV
-487 YCDADF
+487 YCDTDF
-493 PFDGSEVNDGASEN
+493 PFDGSEANEPDEN
-507 TTSDGRSIYS
+507 TTDDGRNIYTLSIFT
-517 LNISPDPINT
+517 DVVNT
-527 PSMYHLVDFYKNNL
+527 PSMYPVVDFYKNNL
-541 IDRQNADVHLLVE
+541 TETQNADVHFIVE
-554 SDRGYDADTKT
+554 ADRGYTADTKT
-565 YTTYDNVLAQYY
+565 FTTYDNNLAQYY
-577 LESDYRCLLKH
+577 LESDYRVKLKH
-588 KTHDGSLSDIENL
+588 KAHDETLSDIENL

-608 YGEPSKYT
+608 YGKPSKYT
-616 KYVPYFYNRSIKT
+616 KYVPYFYNHNIKT

-634 ITIVPFRLEAKQGKV
+634 ITIVPFRLEDKQGKV
-649 TGVTSEEVAVPETP
+649 TGVTSDEVAVPEAP

>member
-1 MAETE
+1 MSEPKAT
-6 NTKNTTELILENI
+6 TTEQILANI
-19 ENGFKEIKKDLE
+19 KSEFKQIKTDLD
-31 NVKAAISETGI
+31 NVKTAISETGI
-42 AATNTT
+42 TAANTI

-55 KKISNKVEEKIKS
+55 KKISNKVEENIK
-68 ADVVTGLAGGSVNIS
+68 AAEVVTGLAGGSVNIS

-90 SSEMIDHN
+90 SSETFDHN
-98 SIGAIPGLTTYT
+98 SIGAIPGLSTYT

-152 CYRMPKYT
+152 SYRMPKYT
-160 DLYNDEPT
+160 DLYNNDTT

-181 LKTKA
+181 LKKKE

-196 STAEIEDTSDVFE
+196 DVVGLEDGSDIFE

-240 VVSGNPNVKAVITD
+240 VVTGNPNIKAVITD

-266 RAGMGQYG
+266 RAGMGEYG
-274 RQNTIGVIGIHGG
+274 RGNTMGMIGIHGG
-287 NKTSAFK
+287 NTTTAFK
-294 IYVPKGK
+294 IFVPKGK

-324 ISDYATIA
+324 ISKYATIA
-332 DVSFQYYT
+332 DVTYQYYT
-340 LIAVEPT
+340 LIAVDPT
-347 EEMTAFLIKEADKLV
+347 EEMTAFLIKEAEKLA

-367 VVSHDFTQYFDYCD
+367 IISHDYTKYFDYCE
-381 LAWAKN
+381 LAWLQN
-387 KDKEFHYM
+387 KDKTFHYM
-395 YRQWFDYLTP
+395 YQQWFDYLKP
-405 TEEDYKYYKFNDD
+405 TEEDYKYYRFNDD
-418 VAQNTFKNYNPQA
+418 IAQNTFRNYSPTTTEYIITLSDA
-431 TDYTVTL
+431 YT
-438 TDASALKYA
+438 LKYA
-447 NTEYGQT
+447 NTESGES
-454 VYALGDSSG
+454 VYSLGDTNG
-463 LYHNKTNTMIIPN
+463 LYHNKTNTMVIPN
-476 KKYAWDFTKAV
+476 KKYTWNFNKAV
-487 YCDADF
+487 YCDTDF
-493 PFDGSEVNDGASEN
+493 PFDGAESGEECEH
-507 TTSDGRSIYS
+507 TTDDGRNIYSISVYTDLINSPSIY
-517 LNISPDPINT
+517 PII
-527 PSMYHLVDFYKNNL
+527 DFYKNN
-541 IDRQNADVHLLVE
+541 ITEIQNADVHFIIE
-554 SDRGYDADTKT
+554 PERGYDADTKT
-565 YTTYDNVLAQYY
+565 FTTYENLLVQFY
-577 LESDYRCLLKH
+577 LESDYRAQLKH
-588 KTHDGSLSDIENL
+588 KAQDGSLSDIENL
-601 VIVGETV
+601 VIVGETK
-608 YGEPSKYT
+608 YGKPSKYT
-616 KYVPYFYNRSIKT
+616 KYLPYFYNRSIKT

-634 ITIVPFRLEAKQGKV
+634 ITLVPFRLEAKEGKV
-649 TGVTSEEVAVPETP
+649 TGVTNDDVAIPDAP
-663 MEIILDGNCAVSAW
+663 MEIILDGECAISAW
-677 QGGLYYDR
+677 RGGLYYDR

-708 DETNPL
+708 DETNPI

-743 EEVASYTGDTGTFA
+743 EEVASYTGDTATFA

-765 KLTDVVEV
+765 KLTDVTEV

>member
-1 MAETE
+1 MPEV
-6 NTKNTTELILENI
+6 KSNTTEIILANI
-19 ENGFKEIKKDLE
+19 ANEFKEIKKDLD
-31 NVKAAISETGI
+31 NVKAAIIETGV
-42 AATNTT
+42 AAANTT

-55 KKISNKVEEKIKS
+55 KKISNKVEEKIKA
-68 ADVVTGLAGGSVNIS
+68 ADVVTGLVGGSVNIS

-90 SSEMIDHN
+90 SSEMLNHN
-98 SIGAIPGLTTYT
+98 SIGAIPGLTEYT

-117 LIQWPTKSFMEQ
+117 LIQWPTKSYMEQ

-152 CYRMPKYT
+152 SYRMPKYT
-160 DLYNDEPT
+160 DLYYNDTT

-196 STAEIEDTSDVFE
+196 STAGIEDGSDIFE
-209 CKGTASLPEYTSDFY
+209 CKGTVSLPEYTSDFY

-240 VVSGNPNVKAVITD
+240 VVTGNPNVKAVVTD

-266 RAGMGQYG
+266 RAGMGEYG
-274 RQNTIGVIGIHGG
+274 RTNTMGIVGIYGG
-287 NKTSAFK
+287 NTTTAFK
-294 IYVPKGK
+294 IFVPKGK

-332 DVSFQYYT
+332 DVTYQYYT
-340 LIAVEPT
+340 LIAVDPT
-347 EEMTAFLIKEADKLV
+347 EEMTAFLTKEADKLA

-367 VVSHDFTQYFDYCD
+367 VISHDYTKYFNYCE
-381 LAWAKN
+381 LTWKEN
-387 KDKEFHYM
+387 KDFHYM
-395 YRQWFDYLTP
+395 YQQWFDYLVP
-405 TEEDYKYYKFNDD
+405 TEEDYKYYKFSDD
-418 VAQNTFKNYNPQA
+418 NAQNTFKNYNPAA
-431 TDYTVTL
+431 TDYTITIM
-438 TDASALKYA
+438 DATALKTA
-447 NTEYGQT
+447 NTEYGQS
-454 VYALGDSSG
+454 VYTLGDNSG
-463 LYHNKTNTMIIPN
+463 LYHNKTNTMVIPN
-476 KKYAWDFTKAV
+476 KKYNWLFTKAV
-487 YCDADF
+487 YCDIDF
-493 PFDGSEVNDGASEN
+493 PFDGSEGNDGPSEP
-507 TTSDGRSIYS
+507 TTDDGRNIYTLSI
-517 LNISPDPINT
+517 LTDPINT
-527 PSMYHLVDFYKNNL
+527 ASMYQLVNFHKNNI
-541 IDRQNADVHLLVE
+541 IDNQNADIHLLVE
-554 SDRGYDADTKT
+554 SSRGYDADTKT
-565 YTTYDNVLAQYY
+565 FTTYDNNLAQYY
-577 LESDYRCLLKH
+577 LESDYRVQLKH
-588 KTHDGSLSDIENL
+588 KIPLDETISDIENL
-601 VIVGETV
+601 VIVGETEH
-608 YGEPSKYT
+608 GTLSKYT
-616 KYVPYFYNRSIKT
+616 NYVPYFYNRNIKT

-634 ITIVPFRLEAKQGKV
+634 ITLVPLHLEEKEGKV
-649 TGVTSEEVAVPETP
+649 TGVTSDEAPVPDTA
-663 MEIILDGNCAVSAW
+663 MEIILDGNCAISAW

-708 DETNPL
+708 DETNPI

-728 TKDKTKRYNYTTKTW
+728 TKDKSKRYNYTTKTW
-743 EEVASYTGDTGTFA
+743 EEVASYTGDTATFA
-757 ELFPEEFA
+757 ELFPEDFA

>member
-1 MAETE
+1 MPEV
-6 NTKNTTELILENI
+6 KSNTTEIILANI
-19 ENGFKEIKKDLE
+19 ASEFKEIKKDLD
-31 NVKAAISETGI
+31 NVKAAIIETGV
-42 AATNTT
+42 AAANTT

-55 KKISNKVEEKIKS
+55 KKISNKVEEKIKA
-68 ADVVTGLAGGSVNIS
+68 ADVVIGLAGGSVNIS

-90 SSEMIDHN
+90 SSEMINHN
-98 SIGAIPGLTTYT
+98 SIGAIPGLTEYT
-110 VPDDKNY
+110 VPDDKNF
-117 LIQWPTKSFMEQ
+117 LIQWPTKSYMEQ
-129 TPSDKRN
+129 TPADKRN

-152 CYRMPKYT
+152 SYRMPKYT
-160 DLYNDEPT
+160 DLYYNDTT

-196 STAEIEDTSDVFE
+196 STAGIEEGTDVFE

-240 VVSGNPNVKAVITD
+240 VVSGNPNVKAVVTD

-266 RAGMGQYG
+266 RAGMGEYG
-274 RQNTIGVIGIHGG
+274 RTNTMGIVGIYGG
-287 NKTSAFK
+287 NTTTAFK
-294 IYVPKGK
+294 IFVPKGK

-332 DVSFQYYT
+332 DVTYQYYT
-340 LIAVEPT
+340 LIAVDPT
-347 EEMTAFLIKEADKLV
+347 DEMTAFLIKEADKLA

-367 VVSHDFTQYFDYCD
+367 VISHDYTKYFNYCE
-381 LAWAKN
+381 LTWKEN
-387 KDKEFHYM
+387 KDFHYM
-395 YRQWFDYLTP
+395 YQQWFDYLVP
-405 TEEDYKYYKFNDD
+405 TEEDYKYYKFSDD
-418 VAQNTFKNYNPQA
+418 NAQNTFKNYNPAA
-431 TDYTVTL
+431 TDYTITIM
-438 TDASALKYA
+438 DATALKTA
-447 NTEYGQT
+447 NTEYGQS
-454 VYALGDSSG
+454 VYTLGDNSG
-463 LYHNKTNTMIIPN
+463 LYHNKTNTMVIPN
-476 KKYAWDFTKAV
+476 KKYNWLFTKAV
-487 YCDADF
+487 YCDIDF
-493 PFDGSEVNDGASEN
+493 PFDGSEGNDGPSEP
-507 TTSDGRSIYS
+507 TTDDGRNIYTLSI
-517 LNISPDPINT
+517 LTDPINT
-527 PSMYHLVDFYKNNL
+527 ASMYQLVNFHKNNI
-541 IDRQNADVHLLVE
+541 IDNQNADIHLLVE
-554 SDRGYDADTKT
+554 SSRGYDADTKT
-565 YTTYDNVLAQYY
+565 FTTYDNNLAQYY
-577 LESDYRCLLKH
+577 LESDYRVQLKH
-588 KTHDGSLSDIENL
+588 KIPLDETISDIENL
-601 VIVGETV
+601 VIVGETEH
-608 YGEPSKYT
+608 GTLSKYT
-616 KYVPYFYNRSIKT
+616 NYVPYFYNRNIKT

-634 ITIVPFRLEAKQGKV
+634 ITLVPLHLEEKEGKV
-649 TGVTSEEVAVPETP
+649 TGVTSDEAPVPDTA
-663 MEIILDGNCAVSAW
+663 MEIILDGNCAISAW

-714 VTSANACRYRLALF
+714 VASANACRYRLALF
-728 TKDKTKRYNYTTKTW
+728 TKDKTKRYNYTTKAW
-743 EEVASYTGDTGTFA
+743 EEVASYTGDTATFA

>member
-1 MAETE
+1 MSEPKT
-6 NTKNTTELILENI
+6 TTTEQILDNITSEFKQIKTDLENI
-19 ENGFKEIKKDLE
+19 KT
-31 NVKAAISETGI
+31 AISDTGVTV
-42 AATNTT
+42 ANTT
-48 AGLANDV
+48 RGLANDIN
-55 KKISNKVEEKIKS
+55 KISSKVEENIKA
-68 ADVVTGLAGGSVNIS
+68 ADVVAGLAGGSVNIS

-90 SSEMIDHN
+90 SSEVIDHN
-98 SIGAIPGLTTYT
+98 SIGVIPGLTTYT
-110 VPDDKNY
+110 VPEDKNY

-160 DLYNDEPT
+160 DLYNNDST
-168 YNLRVNLN
+168 YSLRVNLN

-181 LKTKA
+181 LKKKI
-186 DLTEDELTML
+186 DLTDDELTML
-196 STAEIEDTSDVFE
+196 DVIGLEDGSDIFE

-266 RAGMGQYG
+266 RAGMGEYG
-274 RQNTIGVIGIHGG
+274 RGNTMGMIGIHGG
-287 NKTSAFK
+287 NTTTAFK
-294 IYVPKGK
+294 IFVPKGK

-324 ISDYATIA
+324 ISKYATIA
-332 DVSFQYYT
+332 DVTYQYYT
-340 LIAVEPT
+340 LIAVDPT
-347 EEMTAFLIKEADKLV
+347 EEMTAFLIKEAEKLA

-367 VVSHDFTQYFDYCD
+367 IISHDYTKYFDYCE
-381 LAWAKN
+381 LAWLQN
-387 KDKEFHYM
+387 KDKTFHYM
-395 YRQWFDYLTP
+395 YQQWFDYLKP
-405 TEEDYKYYKFNDD
+405 TEEDYTYYKFSDD
-418 VAQNTFKNYNPQA
+418 AAQNTFRNYSPTTTEYIITLSDA
-431 TDYTVTL
+431 YT
-438 TDASALKYA
+438 LKYA
-447 NTEYGQT
+447 NTESGES
-454 VYALGDSSG
+454 VYSLGDTNG

-476 KKYAWDFTKAV
+476 KKYHWNFNKAV
-487 YCDADF
+487 YCDTDF
-493 PFDGSEVNDGASEN
+493 PFDGAESGEECEH
-507 TTSDGRSIYS
+507 TTDDGRNIYSISVYTDLINSPSIY
-517 LNISPDPINT
+517 PII
-527 PSMYHLVDFYKNNL
+527 DFYKNN
-541 IDRQNADVHLLVE
+541 ITEIQNADVHFIIE
-554 SDRGYDADTKT
+554 PERGYDADTKT
-565 YTTYDNVLAQYY
+565 FTTYENLLVQFY
-577 LESDYRCLLKH
+577 LESDYRAQLKS
-588 KTHDGSLSDIENL
+588 KASDGSLSDIENL
-601 VIVGETV
+601 VIVGETK
-608 YGEPSKYT
+608 YGRPSKYT
-616 KYVPYFYNRSIKT
+616 KYLPYFYNRSIKT

-634 ITIVPFRLEAKQGKV
+634 ITLVPFRLEAKEGKV
-649 TGVTSEEVAVPETP
+649 TGVTNDDVAVPDTP
-663 MEIILDGNCAVSAW
+663 MEIILDGECAISAW
-677 QGGLYYDR
+677 RGGLYYDR

-708 DETNPL
+708 DETNPI

-743 EEVASYTGDTGTFA
+743 EEVASYTGDTATFA

-765 KLTDVVEV
+765 KLTDVTEV

>member
-1 MAETE
+1 MPES
-6 NTKNTTELILENI
+6 KNTTELILENI

-31 NVKAAISETGI
+31 NVKAAISETGV
-42 AATNTT
+42 AAANTT

-55 KKISNKVEEKIKS
+55 KKISNKVEEKIKA

-181 LKTKA
+181 LKKKA

-196 STAEIEDTSDVFE
+196 STAELEDTSDVFE

-240 VVSGNPNVKAVITD
+240 VVSGNPNVKAVVTD

-274 RQNTIGVIGIHGG
+274 RQNTIGIIGIHGG

-324 ISDYATIA
+324 ISDYATIT

-381 LAWAKN
+381 LAWAEN
-387 KDKEFHYM
+387 KYKEFHYM

-405 TEEDYKYYKFNDD
+405 TEEDYKYYKFSDD
-418 VAQNTFKNYNPQA
+418 VSQNTFKNYNPTV
-431 TDYTVTL
+431 TDYTITL
-438 TDASALKYA
+438 TDATALKYA
-447 NTEYGQT
+447 NTEYGQD
-454 VYALGDSSG
+454 VYALGDSNG

-476 KKYAWDFTKAV
+476 KKYSWMFTKAV
-487 YCDADF
+487 YCDTDF
-493 PFDGSEVNDGASEN
+493 PFDGSETNDGPSEN
-507 TTSDGRSIYS
+507 TTSDGRNIYR
-517 LNISPDPINT
+517 LNISPDPVTT

-541 IDRQNADVHLLVE
+541 IDRQNL
-554 SDRGYDADTKT
+554 
-565 YTTYDNVLAQYY
+565 
-577 LESDYRCLLKH
+577 
-588 KTHDGSLSDIENL
+588 I
-601 VIVGETV
+601 IV
-608 YGEPSKYT
+608 
-616 KYVPYFYNRSIKT
+616 FILNIK
-629 IKGTD
+629 
-634 ITIVPFRLEAKQGKV
+634 R
-649 TGVTSEEVAVPETP
+649 
-663 MEIILDGNCAVSAW
+663 MM
-677 QGGLYYDR
+677 
-685 TGKHHIITPEKGEY
+685 
-699 NAKYVHILV
+699 
-708 DETNPL
+708 
-714 VTSANACRYRLALF
+714 
-728 TKDKTKRYNYTTKTW
+728 
-743 EEVASYTGDTGTFA
+743 
-757 ELFPEEFA
+757 
-765 KLTDVVEV
+765 KL

>member
-1 MAETE
+1 MPEV
-6 NTKNTTELILENI
+6 KSNTTEIILANI
-19 ENGFKEIKKDLE
+19 ASEFKEIKKDLD
-31 NVKAAISETGI
+31 NVKAAIIETGV
-42 AATNTT
+42 ATANTT

-55 KKISNKVEEKIKS
+55 KKISNKVEEKIKA
-68 ADVVTGLAGGSVNIS
+68 ADVVIGLAGGSVNIS

-90 SSEMIDHN
+90 SSDMINHN
-98 SIGAIPGLTTYT
+98 SIGAIPGLTEYT
-110 VPDDKNY
+110 VPDDKNF
-117 LIQWPTKSFMEQ
+117 LIQWPTKSYMEQ

-152 CYRMPKYT
+152 SYRMPKYT
-160 DLYNDEPT
+160 DLYYNDTT

-181 LKTKA
+181 LKKKT

-196 STAEIEDTSDVFE
+196 STAGIEEGTDVFE

-240 VVSGNPNVKAVITD
+240 IVSGNPNVKAVVTD

-266 RAGMGQYG
+266 RAGMGEYG
-274 RQNTIGVIGIHGG
+274 RVNTMGIIGIHSG
-287 NKTSAFK
+287 NTTTAFK
-294 IYVPKGK
+294 IFVPKGK

-332 DVSFQYYT
+332 DVTYQYYT
-340 LIAVEPT
+340 LIAVDPT
-347 EEMTAFLIKEADKLV
+347 EEMTAFLIKEADKLA

-367 VVSHDFTQYFDYCD
+367 VISHDYTKYFNYCE
-381 LAWAKN
+381 LTWKEN
-387 KDKEFHYM
+387 KDFHYM
-395 YRQWFDYLTP
+395 YQQWFDYLVP
-405 TEEDYKYYKFNDD
+405 TEEDYKYYKFSDD
-418 VAQNTFKNYNPQA
+418 NAQNTFKNYNPAA
-431 TDYTVTL
+431 TDYTITIM
-438 TDASALKYA
+438 DATALKTA
-447 NTEYGQT
+447 NTEYGQS
-454 VYALGDSSG
+454 VYTLGDNSG
-463 LYHNKTNTMIIPN
+463 LYHNKTNTMVIPN
-476 KKYAWDFTKAV
+476 KKYNWLFTKAV
-487 YCDADF
+487 YCDIDF
-493 PFDGSEVNDGASEN
+493 PFDGSEGNDGPSEP
-507 TTSDGRSIYS
+507 TTDDGRNIYTLSI
-517 LNISPDPINT
+517 LTDPINT
-527 PSMYHLVDFYKNNL
+527 ASMYQIVNFHKNNI
-541 IDRQNADVHLLVE
+541 IDNQNVDVHLLVE
-554 SDRGYDADTKT
+554 SSRGYDADTKT
-565 YTTYDNVLAQYY
+565 FTTYDNNLAQYY
-577 LESDYRCLLKH
+577 LESDYRVQLKH
-588 KTHDGSLSDIENL
+588 KIPLNETISDIENL
-601 VIVGETV
+601 VIVGETEH
-608 YGEPSKYT
+608 GTLSKYT
-616 KYVPYFYNRSIKT
+616 NYVPYFYNRNIKT

-634 ITIVPFRLEAKQGKV
+634 ITLVPLHLEEKEGKV
-649 TGVTSEEVAVPETP
+649 TGVTSDEAPVPDTA
-663 MEIILDGNCAVSAW
+663 MEIILDGNCAISAW

-708 DETNPL
+708 DETNPI

-728 TKDKTKRYNYTTKTW
+728 TKDKSKRYNYTTKTW
-743 EEVASYTGDTGTFA
+743 EEVASYTGDTATFA

>member
-1 MAETE
+1 MPES
-6 NTKNTTELILENI
+6 KNTTELILKNI
-19 ENGFKEIKKDLE
+19 ENGFKEIKKDLD
-31 NVKAAISETGI
+31 NVKAAISDTGV
-42 AATNTT
+42 APANTT

-55 KKISNKVEEKIKS
+55 KKISNKVEEKIKT
-68 ADVVTGLAGGSVNIS
+68 AAVVTGLAGGSVNIS

-110 VPDDKNY
+110 VPEDKNY

-152 CYRMPKYT
+152 SYRMPKYT
-160 DLYNDEPT
+160 DLYDNDTT

-181 LKTKA
+181 LKKKT

-196 STAEIEDTSDVFE
+196 TTAELEETSDVFE

-224 INGKSPYAAVI
+224 INGKAPYAAVI

-260 ELILRN
+260 ELILRY
-266 RAGMGQYG
+266 RAGMGQNG
-274 RQNTIGVIGIHGG
+274 RQNSMGMIGANGG
-287 NKTSAFK
+287 NKSTAFK
-294 IYVPKGK
+294 IFVPKGK

-319 NNISK
+319 NNISE

-332 DVSFQYYT
+332 DASFQYYT

-367 VVSHDFTQYFDYCD
+367 VVTHDFTKYFDYCELD
-381 LAWAKN
+381 WVENKN
-387 KDKEFHYM
+387 KEFHYM
-395 YRQWFDYLTP
+395 YQQWFDYLTP
-405 TEEDYKYYKFNDD
+405 TEEDYKYYKFSDE
-418 VAQNTFKNYNPQA
+418 VSQNTFKNYNPAA
-431 TDYTVTL
+431 TDYTITL
-438 TDASALKYA
+438 SDANTLKYA
-447 NTEYGQT
+447 NTESGQS
-454 VYALGDSSG
+454 VYALGDTSG
-463 LYHNKTNTMIIPN
+463 IYHNKTNTMIIPN
-476 KKYAWDFTKAV
+476 KKYRYDFTKAV
-487 YCDADF
+487 YCDTDF
-493 PFDGSEVNDGASEN
+493 PFDGSEANETDEN
-507 TTSDGRSIYS
+507 TTNDGRNIYTLSIFTD
-517 LNISPDPINT
+517 IINT
-527 PSMYHLVDFYKNNL
+527 PSVYPVVDFYKNNL
-541 IDRQNADVHLLVE
+541 TETQNADVHFIVE
-554 SDRGYDADTKT
+554 GDRGYDAGTKT
-565 YTTYDNVLAQYY
+565 FTTYDNTLAQYY
-577 LESDYRCLLKH
+577 LESDYRVKLKH
-588 KTHDGSLSDIENL
+588 KAHDETLSDIENL
-601 VIVGETV
+601 VIVGETT
-608 YGEPSKYT
+608 YGKPSKYT

-634 ITIVPFRLEAKQGKV
+634 ITIVPFRLEDKQGKV
-649 TGVTSEEVAVPETP
+649 TGVTSEEVAVPEAP

-677 QGGLYYDR
+677 KGGLYYDR
-685 TGKHHIITPEKGEY
+685 TGKHHIITPAKGEY

-743 EEVASYTGDTGTFA
+743 EEVASYTGDTATFA

>member
-1 MAETE
+1 MPES
-6 NTKNTTELILENI
+6 KSTTELILKNI

-31 NVKAAISETGI
+31 NVKAAISDTGV
-42 AATNTT
+42 APANTT

-55 KKISNKVEEKIKS
+55 KKISNKVEEKIKA

-110 VPDDKNY
+110 VPEDKNY

-152 CYRMPKYT
+152 CYRIPKYT
-160 DLYNDEPT
+160 DLYDNDTT

-181 LKTKA
+181 LKKKT

-196 STAEIEDTSDVFE
+196 TTAELEDTSDVFE

-224 INGKSPYAAVI
+224 INGKAPYAAVI

-260 ELILRN
+260 ELILRY

-274 RQNTIGVIGIHGG
+274 RQNSMGMIGTNGG
-287 NKTSAFK
+287 NKSTAFK
-294 IYVPKGK
+294 IFVPKGK

-319 NNISK
+319 NNISE

-332 DVSFQYYT
+332 DASFQYYT

-367 VVSHDFTQYFDYCD
+367 VVTHDFTKYFDYCELD
-381 LAWAKN
+381 WVEN

-395 YRQWFDYLTP
+395 YQQWFDYLTP
-405 TEEDYKYYKFNDD
+405 TEEDYKYYKFSDE
-418 VAQNTFKNYNPQA
+418 VSQNTFKNYNPAA
-431 TDYTVTL
+431 TDYTITL
-438 TDASALKYA
+438 SDANTLKYA
-447 NTEYGQT
+447 NTESGQS
-454 VYALGDSSG
+454 VYALSDTSG
-463 LYHNKTNTMIIPN
+463 IYHNKTNTMIIPN
-476 KKYAWDFTKAV
+476 KKYKYDFTKAV
-487 YCDADF
+487 YCDTDF
-493 PFDGSEVNDGASEN
+493 PFDGSEANETDEN
-507 TTSDGRSIYS
+507 TTDDGRNIYTLSIFTD
-517 LNISPDPINT
+517 IVNT
-527 PSMYHLVDFYKNNL
+527 PSVYPVVDFYKNNL
-541 IDRQNADVHLLVE
+541 TETQNADVHFIVE
-554 SDRGYDADTKT
+554 ADRGYDAGTKT
-565 YTTYDNVLAQYY
+565 FTTYDNNLAQYY
-577 LESDYRCLLKH
+577 LESDYRVKLKH
-588 KTHDGSLSDIENL
+588 KAHDETLSDIENL
-601 VIVGETV
+601 VIVGETT
-608 YGEPSKYT
+608 YGKPSKYT

-634 ITIVPFRLEAKQGKV
+634 ITIVPFRLEDKQGKV
-649 TGVTSEEVAVPETP
+649 TGVTSEEVEVPETP

-677 QGGLYYDR
+677 KGGLYYDR

-708 DETNPL
+708 DETNPI
-714 VTSANACRYRLALF
+714 VASANACRYRLALF

-743 EEVASYTGDTGTFA
+743 EEVASYTGDTATFA

>member
-1 MAETE
+1 MPES
-6 NTKNTTELILENI
+6 KNTTELILENI

-31 NVKAAISETGI
+31 NVKAAISETGV
-42 AATNTT
+42 AAANTT

-55 KKISNKVEEKIKS
+55 KKISNKVEEKIKA

-90 SSEMIDHN
+90 SSEVIDHN
-98 SIGAIPGLTTYT
+98 SIGVIPGLTTYT
-110 VPDDKNY
+110 VPEDKNY

-181 LKTKA
+181 LKKKA
-186 DLTEDELTML
+186 DLTADELTML
-196 STAEIEDTSDVFE
+196 DVVGLENTSDIFE

-240 VVSGNPNVKAVITD
+240 VVSGNPNVKAVVTD

-266 RAGMGQYG
+266 RAGMGNYG
-274 RQNTIGVIGIHGG
+274 RQNTMGMLGANGG
-287 NKTSAFK
+287 NTSTAFK
-294 IYVPKGK
+294 IFVPKGK
-301 SKFNLIN
+301 PKFNLIN

-332 DVSFQYYT
+332 DATYQYYT

-347 EEMTAFLIKEADKLV
+347 EEMTAFLIKEADKLT

-381 LAWAKN
+381 LAWAEN

-405 TEEDYKYYKFNDD
+405 TEEDYKYYKFNDE
-418 VAQNTFKNYNPQA
+418 VSQNTFKNYSPTA
-431 TDYTVTL
+431 TDYTITL
-438 TDASALKYA
+438 SDANTLKYA
-447 NTEYGQT
+447 NTESGQS
-454 VYALGDSSG
+454 VYALGDTSG
-463 LYHNKTNTMIIPN
+463 IYHNKTNTMIVPN
-476 KKYAWDFTKAV
+476 KKYDYNFTKAV
-487 YCDADF
+487 YCDTDF
-493 PFDGSEVNDGASEN
+493 PFDGSEANEPDEN
-507 TTSDGRSIYS
+507 TTTDGRNIYTLSIFT
-517 LNISPDPINT
+517 DVINT
-527 PSMYHLVDFYKNNL
+527 PSMYPVVDFYKNNL
-541 IDRQNADVHLLVE
+541 TETQNADVHFIIE
-554 SDRGYDADTKT
+554 ADRGYASDTKT
-565 YTTYDNVLAQYY
+565 FTTYDNNLAQYY
-577 LESDYRCLLKH
+577 LESDYRVKLKH
-588 KTHDGSLSDIENL
+588 KAHDETLSDIENL

-608 YGEPSKYT
+608 YGKPSKYT
-616 KYVPYFYNRSIKT
+616 KYVPYFYNRNIKT

-634 ITIVPFRLEAKQGKV
+634 ITIVPFRLEVKQGKV
-649 TGVTSEEVAVPETP
+649 TGVTSDEVAVPEAP

-685 TGKHHIITPEKGEY
+685 TGKHHIITPAKGEY

-714 VTSANACRYRLALF
+714 VASANACRYRLALF

-743 EEVASYTGDTGTFA
+743 EEVASYTGDNGTFA

>member
-1 MAETE
+1 MPES
-6 NTKNTTELILENI
+6 KNTTELILENI

-31 NVKAAISETGI
+31 NVKAAISETGV
-42 AATNTT
+42 AAANTT

-55 KKISNKVEEKIKS
+55 KKISNKVEEKIKA

-110 VPDDKNY
+110 VPEDKNY

-168 YNLRVNLN
+168 YSLRVNLN

-181 LKTKA
+181 LKKKA
-186 DLTEDELTML
+186 DLTADELTML

-224 INGKSPYAAVI
+224 INGKAPYAAVI

-240 VVSGNPNVKAVITD
+240 VVSGNPNVKAVVTD

-274 RQNTIGVIGIHGG
+274 RQNTIGIIGIHGG

-332 DVSFQYYT
+332 DVTYQYYT
-340 LIAVEPT
+340 LIAVDPT
-347 EEMTAFLIKEADKLV
+347 EEMTAFLIKEADKLA

-367 VVSHDFTQYFDYCD
+367 VISHDYTKYFNYCE
-381 LAWAKN
+381 LTWKEN
-387 KDKEFHYM
+387 KDFHYM
-395 YRQWFDYLTP
+395 YQQWFDYLVP
-405 TEEDYKYYKFNDD
+405 TEEDYKYYKFSDD
-418 VAQNTFKNYNPQA
+418 NTQNTFKNYNPA
-431 TDYTVTL
+431 AADYTITIM
-438 TDASALKYA
+438 DATALKTA
-447 NTEYGQT
+447 NTEYGQS
-454 VYALGDSSG
+454 VYTLGDNSG
-463 LYHNKTNTMIIPN
+463 LYHNKTNTMVIPN
-476 KKYAWDFTKAV
+476 KKYNWLFTKAV
-487 YCDADF
+487 YCDIDF
-493 PFDGSEVNDGASEN
+493 PFDGSEGNDGPSEP
-507 TTSDGRSIYS
+507 TTDDGRNIYTLSI
-517 LNISPDPINT
+517 LTDPINT
-527 PSMYHLVDFYKNNL
+527 ASMYQLVNFHKNNI
-541 IDRQNADVHLLVE
+541 IDNQNVDVHLIVE
-554 SDRGYDADTKT
+554 SSRGYDADTKT
-565 YTTYDNVLAQYY
+565 FTTYDNNLAQYY
-577 LESDYRCLLKH
+577 LESDYRVQLKH
-588 KTHDGSLSDIENL
+588 KIPLDETISDIENL
-601 VIVGETV
+601 VIVGETEH
-608 YGEPSKYT
+608 GTLSKYT
-616 KYVPYFYNRSIKT
+616 NYVPYFYNRNIKT

-634 ITIVPFRLEAKQGKV
+634 ITLVPLHLEDKEGKV
-649 TGVTSEEVAVPETP
+649 TGVTSDEAPVPDTA
-663 MEIILDGNCAVSAW
+663 MEIILDGNCAISAW

-708 DETNPL
+708 DETNPI

-728 TKDKTKRYNYTTKTW
+728 TKDKSKRYNYTTKTW
-743 EEVASYTGDTGTFA
+743 EEVGSYTGDTATFA

>member
-1 MAETE
+1 MSEPKAT
-6 NTKNTTELILENI
+6 TTEQILDNITSEFKQIKTDLENI
-19 ENGFKEIKKDLE
+19 KT
-31 NVKAAISETGI
+31 VISDTGVTV
-42 AATNTT
+42 ANTT
-48 AGLANDV
+48 RGLANDIN
-55 KKISNKVEEKIKS
+55 KISSKVEEKIKA

-152 CYRMPKYT
+152 SYRMPKYT
-160 DLYNDEPT
+160 DLYNNDTT
-168 YNLRVNLN
+168 YSLRVNLN

-181 LKTKA
+181 LKKKA

-196 STAEIEDTSDVFE
+196 DVVGLEDGSDIFE

-240 VVSGNPNVKAVITD
+240 VVTGNPNIKAVVTD

-266 RAGMGQYG
+266 RAGMGTYG
-274 RQNTIGVIGIHGG
+274 RGNTMGMIGINGG
-287 NKTSAFK
+287 NTTTAFK
-294 IYVPKGK
+294 IFVPKGK

-324 ISDYATIA
+324 ISKYATIA
-332 DVSFQYYT
+332 DITYQYYT
-340 LIAVEPT
+340 LIAVDPT
-347 EEMTAFLIKEADKLV
+347 EEMTAFLIKEAEKLA

-367 VVSHDFTQYFDYCD
+367 IISHDYTKYFDYCE
-381 LAWAKN
+381 LAWLQN
-387 KDKEFHYM
+387 KDKTFHYM
-395 YRQWFDYLTP
+395 YQQWFDYLKP
-405 TEEDYKYYKFNDD
+405 TEEDYTYYKFSDD
-418 VAQNTFKNYNPQA
+418 AAQNTFRNYSPTTTEYIITLSDA
-431 TDYTVTL
+431 YT
-438 TDASALKYA
+438 LKYA
-447 NTEYGQT
+447 NTESGES
-454 VYALGDSSG
+454 VYSLGDTNG

-476 KKYAWDFTKAV
+476 KKYHWNFNKAV
-487 YCDADF
+487 YCDTDF
-493 PFDGSEVNDGASEN
+493 PFDGSEAGEQCEH
-507 TTSDGRSIYS
+507 TTDDGRNIYSISVYTDLINSPSIY
-517 LNISPDPINT
+517 PII
-527 PSMYHLVDFYKNNL
+527 DFYKNN
-541 IDRQNADVHLLVE
+541 ITEIQNADVHFIIE
-554 SDRGYDADTKT
+554 PERGYDADTKT
-565 YTTYDNVLAQYY
+565 FTTYENLLVQFY
-577 LESDYRCLLKH
+577 LESDYRAQLKS
-588 KTHDGSLSDIENL
+588 KASDGSLSDIENL
-601 VIVGETV
+601 VIIGETK
-608 YGEPSKYT
+608 YGRPSKYT
-616 KYVPYFYNRSIKT
+616 KYLPYFYNRSIKT

-634 ITIVPFRLEAKQGKV
+634 ITLVPFRLEAKEGKV
-649 TGVTSEEVAVPETP
+649 TGVTNDDVAVPDTP
-663 MEIILDGNCAVSAW
+663 MEIILDGECAISAW
-677 QGGLYYDR
+677 KGGLYYDR

-708 DETNPL
+708 DETNPI

-743 EEVASYTGDTGTFA
+743 EEVASYTGDTATFA

-765 KLTDVVEV
+765 KLTDVTEV